1 MSGAVSTSTGRPY
14 GVARVAREWGVAR
27 SPVYDRRRQVAVTSP
42 PAKRGPKTAYSDGEL
57 TAHIRSV
64 IKAAPFTGEGHR
76 KVWARL
82 RWERDVRAGR
92 PRVLRLMREHAL
104 LAPQRAGTAHGPHTH
119 DGTIVTEA
127 PDRMWATDATATWT
141 PGEGTVTVFALID
154 HYTLECLGLHAA
166 KPATRFEALEPIRQ
180 GVRAVYGGFQRGI
193 ATGLALR
200 HDHGSQYVSDD
211 FQAEIAFLGLGSSP
225 SFVRAPQGNGIAEWF
240 MGPLKE
246 QLLWIHDCHDL
257 DELNAAL
264 RRWRERYN
272 EQWIVERHG
281 YRSPAQARRDWYE
294 PLPAAA

>member
-1 MSGAVSTSTGRPY
+1 MSGAVSTSIGRAY

-27 SPVYDRRRQVAVTSP
+27 STVYDRRRQAATTTP
-42 PAKRGPKTAYSDGEL
+42 PAKRGPKTAHSDTEL
-57 TAHIRSV
+57 AGRIRCT
-64 IKAAPFTGEGHR
+64 IRHAPFTGEGHR

-82 RWERDVRAGR
+82 KWHQGVRTSR

-104 LAPQRAGTAHGPHTH
+104 LAPQRAGRANGPRTH
-119 DGTIVTEA
+119 DGTIVTAA

-141 PGEGTVTVFALID
+141 PAEGAVTVFALID
-154 HYTLECLGLHAA
+154 HHTLECLGLHAA

-180 GVRAVYGGFQRGI
+180 GIRAVYGGFQAGI

-211 FQAEIAFLGLGSSP
+211 FQAEISFLGIESSP

-246 QLLWIHDCHDL
+246 QLLWIHGCPDL

-264 RRWRERYN
+264 QTWRRRYN
-272 EQWIVERHG
+272 EQWLVERHG
-281 YRSPAQARRDWYE
+281 HRSPAQTRREWYE
-294 PLPAAA
+294 PARAAA